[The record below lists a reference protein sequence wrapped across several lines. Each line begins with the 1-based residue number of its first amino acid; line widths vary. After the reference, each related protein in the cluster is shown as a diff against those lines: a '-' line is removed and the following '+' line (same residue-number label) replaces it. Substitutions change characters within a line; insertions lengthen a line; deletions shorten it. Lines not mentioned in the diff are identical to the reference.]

1 MDVGR
6 CMAMDIDPR
15 NIGLEMWSSDSH
27 GLRNL
32 QGEVI
37 GSTPKSMPV
46 NMAVWWD
53 GDLLRELLDKN
64 TVLKY
69 DWEENICKPL
79 INFDGAAFNNG
90 TKSNPCLQGDLIG
103 DWREEVLVRDVDSKA
118 LRLYVTTIPT
128 QYRFHTFLEDP
139 IYRISIATQNVAY
152 NQPTQPGFYF
162 GTDLGKGLF
171 RGYEFK

>member
-1 MDVGR
+1 M
-6 CMAMDIDPR
+6 
-15 NIGLEMWSSDSH
+15 
-27 GLRNL
+27 
-32 QGEVI
+32 
-37 GSTPKSMPV
+37 
-46 NMAVWWD
+46 
-53 GDLLRELLDKN
+53 
-64 TVLKY
+64 
-69 DWEENICKPL
+69 CKPL
-79 INFDGAAFNNG
+79 INFEGAAFNNG

-103 DWREEVLVRDVDSKA
+103 DWREEVLVREVDSKA

-162 GTDLGKGLF
+162 GADLKKGVF